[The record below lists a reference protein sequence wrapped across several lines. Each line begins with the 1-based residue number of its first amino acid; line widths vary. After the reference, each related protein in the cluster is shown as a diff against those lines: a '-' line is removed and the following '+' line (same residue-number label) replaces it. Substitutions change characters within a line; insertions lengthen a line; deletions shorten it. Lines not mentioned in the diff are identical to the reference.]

1 MPRVPIEM
9 PISVSMALHSLAE
22 VADLLEANAE
32 ERTRLL
38 HERDRLIRDASDQTV
53 NVTKIASYARLT
65 RHGVYAAINRTT
77 PED

>member
-22 VADLLEANAE
+22 VADLLEAN
-32 ERTRLL
+32 RLEQVSL
-38 HERDRLIRDASDQTV
+38 LRERDRLIRDAFDQTV

-65 RHGVYAAINRTT
+65 RHGVYNAINRTT